1 MLDDRTKKLLSDAN
15 LAFLGTVDPDGSPQ
29 VTPVWIDTDGDY
41 VLFNTA
47 TGRAKERN
55 LRRDPRVA
63 IAVTPKDNFYDM
75 VEIRGVAEEF
85 VTGDE
90 ADRHID
96 KLSEKYLGVPD
107 YQGHRAGEQRV
118 IVKVRPTKV
127 LGR

>member
-15 LAFLGTVDPDGSPQ
+15 LAFVATVGPDGAPQ
-29 VTPVWIDTDGDY
+29 VTPVWIDTDGEH

-47 TGRAKERN
+47 TGRAKDRN

-63 IAVTPKDNFYDM
+63 IAVTPKGDFYDM
-75 VEIRGVAEEF
+75 VEIRGVAEDLVVGE
-85 VTGDE
+85 E

-96 KLSEKYLGVPD
+96 KLSEKYLGVPE
-107 YQGHRAGEQRV
+107 YQGHRPDERRV
-118 IVKVRPTKV
+118 LVKVRPTKV